1 MKEGVGAMEGKEFV
15 CHFCVSAC
23 LVARRGGRV
32 ERGAELSQSKL
43 KEVREE
49 NGRLNSP
56 IEQARLRVAQEEVMG
71 DIWQGV
77 RCEV

>member
-23 LVARRGGRV
+23 LVVRRGV

-71 DIWQGV
+71 TYGKV
-77 RCEV
+77 

>member
-1 MKEGVGAMEGKEFV
+1 M
-15 CHFCVSAC
+15 
-23 LVARRGGRV
+23 V
-32 ERGAELSQSKL
+32 ERGAELSQSNL

-49 NGRLNSP
+49 KGRLNSQ